1 MLRVGI
7 IFSYYYKIV
16 IFKCLEQEL
25 QELSLE
31 SELSMDK

>member
-1 MLRVGI
+1 MLKVGV

-16 IFKCLEQEL
+16 TFKYLEQEL